1 MSMNNGFYVATG
13 GMVTQFNRL
22 DVISNNLANLNT
34 NAYKRDDVVVG
45 DFKRLYQEKR
55 DELPLSNNTKDAAKF
70 LNRAINNV
78 PNVVEEYTDYTAGS
92 VVRTGNTLDLSLKEG
107 DLFFAVET
115 PSGAVRYTR
124 DGSFT
129 VSKDG
134 TLVTKDGMPVLPS
147 NYYSSKQHITIPEG
161 ADVSI
166 DKDGGIHYKVQ
177 GEDYKLEPD
186 DNLLVTKFDD
196 TKKLTKEGNNLYKSD
211 QQGVISGDTGMVQQ
225 GFVEKSNI
233 NAVKEMTALI
243 EVNRLVGMYQKVMDT
258 QMNDLNGDAIQKLA
272 ARA

>member
-1 MSMNNGFYVATG
+1 MNNGFYVATG